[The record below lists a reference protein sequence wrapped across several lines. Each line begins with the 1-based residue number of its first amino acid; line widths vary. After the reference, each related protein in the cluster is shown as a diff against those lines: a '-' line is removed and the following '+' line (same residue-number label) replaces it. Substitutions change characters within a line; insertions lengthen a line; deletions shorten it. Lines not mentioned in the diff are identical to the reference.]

1 MEKCVV
7 DMLISVH
14 VRQIVLV
21 GHCGLKSRLQSD
33 VWRFLQ
39 KTKTGKLKEQSEN
52 VNFNLIEILDTSLK

>member
-14 VRQIVLV
+14 IRHIVSV
-21 GHCGLKSRLQSD
+21 GLCGLKSKLQSD

-39 KTKTGKLKEQSEN
+39 KTKTGKSKKQSEN
-52 VNFNLIEILDTSLK
+52 FNFNVIEILDTSLK